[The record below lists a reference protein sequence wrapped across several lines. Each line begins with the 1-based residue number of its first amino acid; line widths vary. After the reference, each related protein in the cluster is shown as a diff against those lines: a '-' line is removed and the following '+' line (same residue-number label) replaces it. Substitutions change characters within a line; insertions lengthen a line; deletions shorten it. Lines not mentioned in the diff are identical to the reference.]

1 MRVKTKVRRLPSVYR
16 PYEGALQVYFV
27 YISCRFAIAVLAAT
41 STTYEGALIA
51 KTHHDKYHRGF
62 ERSRE

>member
-1 MRVKTKVRRLPSVYR
+1 MRGLYKSTLSTSHADSR
-16 PYEGALQVYFV
+16 G
-27 YISCRFAIAVLAAT
+27 AVLAAT

>member
-1 MRVKTKVRRLPSVYR
+1 MRGLYKSTLSTSHADSRL
-16 PYEGALQVYFV
+16 
-27 YISCRFAIAVLAAT
+27 IAVLAAT

>member
-1 MRVKTKVRRLPSVYR
+1 MRGLYKSTLSTSHADSRLP
-16 PYEGALQVYFV
+16 F
-27 YISCRFAIAVLAAT
+27 AVLAAT